1 MERRWSDRAFWAG
14 ESASAWP
21 RIVLAL
27 LGLVLAAQAIWI
39 LLSELQGPQRLLADK
54 KAGAEAVQ
62 EQARAARRAAN
73 LAVVRGD
80 LWARSAAA
88 HFDMLS
94 TPQAPAPGSSS
105 PTVDEARADLER
117 ALRFSPHRGDAW
129 LLLATM
135 ADRYGWRGYEPA
147 ALLKMS
153 YYTAPSDQALF
164 LLRIHVALRVA
175 GLEDAELAD
184 MIRRDI
190 RLLVTKTPALRPA
203 FLGVYKAA
211 SSPSRRFVERV
222 VSEVDPAY
230 LAVLRREPQ

>member
-1 MERRWSDRAFWAG
+1 MESRWSGRAFLAD
-14 ESASAWP
+14 ETASAGP
-21 RIVLAL
+21 RIMLAL

-39 LLSELQGPQRLLADK
+39 LLSEHQGPQHLLAVE
-54 KAGAEAVQ
+54 KAGAEAVL
-62 EQARAARRAAN
+62 EQARDARRAAK

-80 LWARSAAA
+80 LWASSAAA
-88 HFDMLS
+88 HFNMLS
-94 TPQAPAPGSSS
+94 TPQAPAPNSSS

-117 ALRFSPHRGDAW
+117 AVRYSPLRGDAW

-135 ADRYGWRGYEPA
+135 ADRYGGQGHEPA

-164 LLRIHVALRVA
+164 LLRIQVALRIA
-175 GLEDAELAD
+175 GLEDVELAD
-184 MIRRDI
+184 MVRRDI

-211 SSPSRRFVERV
+211 SSPGRRFVERV
-222 VSEVDPAY
+222 VSEVDPIY
-230 LAVLRREPQ
+230 LAVLRLAR